1 MLTNH
6 TIIRIIREVGLI
18 HHHPIDLQSLL
29 PVEMNARSFEP
40 NELAEFEKDLV
51 EASNPSRILF
61 FRKSLPADHVQEFL
75 KEHRSPVLTFIQTDR
90 GLTALLL
97 FIQHG
102 KVNIITMDQD
112 APAMSWSDSLVNQLV
127 RDDRGFPVCLTSV
140 IYENPVGNAN
150 EGEALSPMRRLFR
163 LLNTERKEI
172 FYILFYALLVGL
184 VSLAL
189 PLGIQTTVELISGGV
204 FFSSVYLMIALV
216 IVGVLV
222 GGGLQVIQITM
233 VDYLQRR
240 VFTKAAFEF
249 AYRIP
254 RLRLEALSNRH
265 APELVNRFFDVITVQ
280 KGLPKLLID
289 LSAAGIQII
298 FGLLLISLYHPIFIF
313 FGLLLIGLLAGIFV
327 LTGPRGLRSSINE
340 SKYKYRVVHW
350 LEELARAIQSF
361 KLGGATD
368 LPIRKTD
375 HYVNGY
381 LNFRR
386 IHFNTLLTQF
396 GFIVLFKAAVVGGLL
411 IVGTGLVVEREITLG
426 QLVASE
432 VVIILIVNSVEKII
446 MYMDVIYDLLTAVD
460 KIAHVTDLP
469 IERSGGLDITPGNEK
484 GFAVEIR
491 NLSYTVP
498 DGDFTLSDINL
509 SIAPGERVCITGPGG
524 SGKTVLTNLLSGL
537 YADFKGS
544 ITLDGYSM
552 RDLDMTHI
560 RERIAKNISADDLF
574 DGTLFEN
581 LAVGN
586 ARTSADQVMTALRS
600 VSLDHWV
607 SATQDGLRTQVL
619 SGGKGLP
626 NSVIQR
632 LILARCI
639 AKQPKLMV
647 LNDFFIGLARSEKL
661 RLIQHLMDSA
671 NPWTFIAVSNDPLVM
686 AACSRVIVLNE
697 GRIEAEGTFSELM
710 KTTELIPLID

>member
-18 HHHPIDLQSLL
+18 HHYPIDLQSLL

-61 FRKSLPADHVQEFL
+61 FRKSLPADRVQEFL
-75 KEHRSPVLTFIQTDR
+75 KEHRSPVLTFLQNDR

-112 APAMSWSDSLVNQLV
+112 APAMSWSDSLANQLV

-150 EGEALSPMRRLFR
+150 EGETLSPMRRLFR

-498 DGDFTLSDINL
+498 DGDFTLRDINL

-537 YADFKGS
+537 YGDFKGS

-586 ARTSADQVMTALRS
+586 TRTSAEQVMTALRS

-607 SATQDGLRTQVL
+607 SATQEGLRTQVL

-626 NSVIQR
+626 NSVIQK

-647 LNDFFIGLARSEKL
+647 LNDFFIGLPRSEKL
-661 RLIQHLMDSA
+661 RLIQHLMDTA

-710 KTTELIPLID
+710 KTTELTPLID

>member
-18 HHHPIDLQSLL
+18 HRHPIDLQSLMS
-29 PVEMNARSFEP
+29 VEMNVRGFQRD
-40 NELAEFEKDLV
+40 ELAEFEKDLV
-51 EASNPSRILF
+51 EASHPSRILF
-61 FRKSLPADHVQEFL
+61 FRKSLATDHVQEFL
-75 KEHRSPVLTFIQTDR
+75 KEHRSPILTFLQNET

-97 FIQHG
+97 FVKEG
-102 KVNIITMDQD
+102 KISILNMDQN
-112 APAMSWSDSLVNQLV
+112 APPLSWSDSLTGQLV
-127 RDDRGFPVCLTSV
+127 KDDRGFPVFLTSI
-140 IYENPVGNAN
+140 IYENPVGHGN
-150 EGEALSPMRRLFR
+150 EAEALSPMRRLFR

-172 FYILFYALLVGL
+172 LYILFYALLVGL

-222 GGGLQVIQITM
+222 GGSLQVIQITM

-240 VFTKAAFEF
+240 VFTRAAFEF

-254 RLRLEALSNRH
+254 RLRLEALSSRH
-265 APELVNRFFDVITVQ
+265 VPELVNRFFDVITVQ

-289 LSAAGIQII
+289 LSAAGLQIV
-298 FGLLLISLYHPIFIF
+298 FGLLLISLYHPFFIL
-313 FGLLLIGLLAGIFV
+313 FGLLLIALLAGIFV

-361 KLGGATD
+361 KMGGSTD

-375 HYVNGY
+375 HFVNGY

-386 IHFNTLLTQF
+386 LHFNTLLTQF

-469 IERSGGLDITPGNEK
+469 IERSGGLDITPVSEK

-498 DGDFTLSDINL
+498 DGDFRLHNINL
-509 SIAPGERVCITGPGG
+509 SIAPGERVCIAGPGG
-524 SGKTVLTNLLSGL
+524 SGKTILTSLLSGL
-537 YADFKGS
+537 YTDFKGS

-552 RDLDMTHI
+552 RDLDLTHI

-586 ARTSADQVMTALRS
+586 SRTSADQVMTALRRVS
-600 VSLDHWV
+600 VDRWV
-607 SATQDGLRTQVL
+607 SATQEGLRTRVL

-626 NSVIQR
+626 NSVIQK

-661 RLIQHLMDSA
+661 RLIQQLMDTS

-686 AACSRVIVLNE
+686 AACSRVIVLND

-710 KTTELIPLID
+710 KTTELTSLID

>member
-607 SATQDGLRTQVL
+607 SATQEGLRTQVL